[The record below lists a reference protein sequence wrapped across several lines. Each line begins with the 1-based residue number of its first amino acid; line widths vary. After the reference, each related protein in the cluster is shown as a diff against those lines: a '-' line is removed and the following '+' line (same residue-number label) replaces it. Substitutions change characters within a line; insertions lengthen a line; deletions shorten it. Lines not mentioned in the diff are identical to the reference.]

1 MKHCIP
7 GVRGI
12 QVPPLAK
19 CSREQLV
26 KPIEDKDRIWVSQ
39 ARIKNERKEK
49 QENERLCAEK
59 ARKKVEKAKQ
69 HFVPNTEEEDD
80 ADNSAA
86 DFSQQDS
93 QQDSQQYSQNSTYS
107 QRDPDT
113 QDYRDIDE
121 TYDDYNGEEAE
132 DSDSLEISCCSSS
145 QNASAA
151 EAGFTIPEAAKTLC
165 SNPYKRKLVE
175 TGNFVP
181 PSALQT
187 QSDRK
192 LSKTVAQMRSDTPPK
207 IQNRPKGRL
216 SLSQNKKST
225 KQLIVSTFNNP
236 INISLINREGSTPR
250 FQASCEDG
258 DEDLQ
263 EMPDDSNNDPT
274 YSPTKDVDNGEE
286 DDGLVSDDTDLP
298 THLNLMRTSS
308 SRTKGS
314 PQPSTSRNRPLK
326 KYVSQFQEIEAAET
340 SASKHVPAFLKEEMK
355 VQVKRTS
362 PRTKTEPSPRKPP
375 TKQQRVGKGEPISK
389 TEPSARKQPTKEDPP
404 SRRSTSPCNPPAPPA
419 PKPDVDDCT
428 VLQTR
433 TEIRKEGGGHREKY
447 GLPCG
452 TKIVYVT

>member
-12 QVPPLAK
+12 QVPPLANY
-19 CSREQLV
+19 SREQFV
-26 KPIEDKDRIWVSQ
+26 KPIKDKDQIWVSQ
-39 ARIKNERKEK
+39 ARIKKERKEK
-49 QENERLCAEK
+49 QENERLHAEK

-80 ADNSAA
+80 ADDSAA

-93 QQDSQQYSQNSTYS
+93 QQDSQQGLQNSTYS

-132 DSDSLEISCCSSS
+132 DSDSLEISRCSSS

-165 SNPYKRKLVE
+165 SNPFKRKLVE

-187 QSDRK
+187 QGDRK
-192 LSKTVAQMRSDTPPK
+192 FSKTVAQMRSDIPPK
-207 IQNRPKGRL
+207 IQNRPKGCL

-236 INISLINREGSTPR
+236 INISPLNREGSTPR
-250 FQASCEDG
+250 FQASCEDVN
-258 DEDLQ
+258 EDLQ
-263 EMPDDSNNDPT
+263 EMPDDSDNDPT
-274 YSPTKDVDNGEE
+274 YSPTKDVDSGEE
-286 DDGLVSDDTDLP
+286 DDGPVSDDTDLL

-308 SRTKGS
+308 SRT
-314 PQPSTSRNRPLK
+314 
-326 KYVSQFQEIEAAET
+326 I
-340 SASKHVPAFLKEEMK
+340 
-355 VQVKRTS
+355 VK
-362 PRTKTEPSPRKPP
+362 
-375 TKQQRVGKGEPISK
+375 
-389 TEPSARKQPTKEDPP
+389 
-404 SRRSTSPCNPPAPPA
+404 NPP
-419 PKPDVDDCT
+419 
-428 VLQTR
+428 
-433 TEIRKEGGGHREKY
+433 
-447 GLPCG
+447 
-452 TKIVYVT
+452 

>member
-19 CSREQLV
+19 CSREQFV

-39 ARIKNERKEK
+39 ARIKKERKEK
-49 QENERLCAEK
+49 QENECLRAEK
-59 ARKKVEKAKQ
+59 ARKKAEKAKQ

-80 ADNSAA
+80 ADYSAA
-86 DFSQQDS
+86 DFLQQESQQDSQQGSQQDS
-93 QQDSQQYSQNSTYS
+93 QQDSQNSTYS
-107 QRDPDT
+107 KRDPDT
-113 QDYRDIDE
+113 QDYLDIDE

-132 DSDSLEISCCSSS
+132 DSDSLEISHCSSS

-151 EAGFTIPEAAKTLC
+151 EAGFTIPEAAETLC

-192 LSKTVAQMRSDTPPK
+192 FSKTVAQMRSDTPPK
-207 IQNRPKGRL
+207 IQNRPKGHL
-216 SLSQNKKST
+216 SLSQNKQST

-236 INISLINREGSTPR
+236 INISPINREGSTPR

-263 EMPDDSNNDPT
+263 EMPDDSDNDPT
-274 YSPTKDVDNGEE
+274 YSPTKDVANGED
-286 DDGLVSDDTDLP
+286 DDGPVSDDTDLP

-314 PQPSTSRNRPLK
+314 PQPSTSRNQPLK
-326 KYVSQFQEIEAAET
+326 KYVPQFVLEEEEIEAAEI
-340 SASKHVPAFLKEEMK
+340 SASKHVPAREEMK

-375 TKQQRVGKGEPISK
+375 TKQQRVTKGEPISK

-404 SRRSTSPCNPPAPPA
+404 SRRRTSPRNPSAPP
-419 PKPDVDDCT
+419 K
-428 VLQTR
+428 
-433 TEIRKEGGGHREKY
+433 KS
-447 GLPCG
+447 
-452 TKIVYVT
+452 